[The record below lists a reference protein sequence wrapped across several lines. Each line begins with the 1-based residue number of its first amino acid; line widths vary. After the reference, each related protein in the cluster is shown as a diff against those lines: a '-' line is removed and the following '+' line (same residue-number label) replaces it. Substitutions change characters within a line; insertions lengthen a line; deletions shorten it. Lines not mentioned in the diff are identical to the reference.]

1 MGSIWIEELKDWI
14 DEEDLEI
21 IKELL
26 EEERQLKKLNRKKKI
41 LMKYKDKFSDELKSK
56 YAVKEQ
62 PELNIE

>member
-26 EEERQLKKLNRKKKI
+26 EEERQLKKLNRKKEI

-62 PELNIE
+62 PK